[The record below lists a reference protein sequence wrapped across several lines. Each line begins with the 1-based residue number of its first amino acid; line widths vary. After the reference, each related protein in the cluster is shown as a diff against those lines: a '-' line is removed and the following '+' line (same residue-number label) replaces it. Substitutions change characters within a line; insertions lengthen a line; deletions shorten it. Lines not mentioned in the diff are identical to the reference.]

1 MSVPQGRP
9 YGESS
14 AGNSWMARI
23 VDSIDA
29 ATEYIDI
36 VANEGKKIMSS
47 VHPFLLRKARKR
59 TEEDGIASP
68 TRTRPPKNAA
78 DSANFRPRRF
88 KGLSNA
94 NSMMT
99 GENSE
104 SAALGVECVLR
115 KVRDERQ
122 CAATRLARF
131 RYALSNR
138 TRGRFSRF
146 SPTQQNAPERHLR
159 ASGEKRV

>member
-29 ATEYIDI
+29 ATKYIDI
-36 VANEGKKIMSS
+36 VANVGKKMMSS

-68 TRTRPPKNAA
+68 TRTRPA
-78 DSANFRPRRF
+78 
-88 KGLSNA
+88 
-94 NSMMT
+94 
-99 GENSE
+99 E
-104 SAALGVECVLR
+104 EC
-115 KVRDERQ
+115 
-122 CAATRLARF
+122 
-131 RYALSNR
+131 
-138 TRGRFSRF
+138 GRFSEF
-146 SPTQQNAPERHLR
+146 SPTPLQGAFGCEFDDDGR
-159 ASGEKRV
+159 KF